1 MCGVCWVFF
10 FFFYGVESIVALY
23 LGGFPSWSFIER
35 LKEKADS
42 VCMPKQKVTTD
53 PHGSAET

>member
-1 MCGVCWVFF
+1 MCGVCWVFCF

-42 VCMPKQKVTTD
+42 VCMPK
-53 PHGSAET
+53 